1 MRTSYRI
8 LKLKNGDEL
17 IAKIKGQISGKLILE
32 RPMVFRTLLM
42 ADPMTGMQREIT
54 VLKNWI
60 SYSDHSLDTKIPQ
73 DYIVTY
79 STPANEAAELYDIEK
94 EKEDTN
100 PKSREIKD
108 HTEIQKQ
115 KSKDLENMLKSLD
128 DLLNKDPS
136 EDSETEYHFSMML
149 PPSILQDLI
158 KSGMVDPSL
167 IDFENDDDED
177 FDGDVADEEYT
188 GEETDHPNF
197 GNRWTD
203 WNSDPDEYFE

>member
-1 MRTSYRI
+1 
-8 LKLKNGDEL
+8 
-17 IAKIKGQISGKLILE
+17 
-32 RPMVFRTLLM
+32 
-42 ADPMTGMQREIT
+42 
-54 VLKNWI
+54 
-60 SYSDHSLDTKIPQ
+60 
-73 DYIVTY
+73 
-79 STPANEAAELYDIEK
+79 
-94 EKEDTN
+94 
-100 PKSREIKD
+100 
-108 HTEIQKQ
+108 
-115 KSKDLENMLKSLD
+115 
-128 DLLNKDPS
+128 
-136 EDSETEYHFSMML
+136 ML

>member
-42 ADPMTGMQREIT
+42 ADPLTGMQKEIT
-54 VLKNWI
+54 VLKRWI
-60 SYSDHSLDTKIPQ
+60 SYSDNSLDTKIPQ

-79 STPANEAAELYDIEK
+79 STPATEAAELYDIEK

-115 KSKDLENMLKSLD
+115 KNKDMENMLKSLD
-128 DLLNKDPS
+128 DLLKDKDP
-136 EDSETEYHFSMML
+136 ELGETEYHFSMML

-158 KSGMVDPSL
+158 KSGMVDPNF
-167 IDFENDDDED
+167 IDFENEDDED
-177 FDGDVADEEYT
+177 FDGDVMDEDYT
-188 GEETDHPNF
+188 GDEIDHPNF

-203 WNSDPDEYFE
+203 WNSDPDEYL